1 MQRRCTP
8 VFEGLVFN
16 ACCHAAAMFL
26 IVAGSGL
33 RRRGTLEERGPD
45 VAVRCN
51 NVVLTWL
58 VRDAC
63 VDRLDED
70 KYWDEEEES
79 SVVMA
84 CCVGEQKEYD
94 SE

>member
-1 MQRRCTP
+1 M
-8 VFEGLVFN
+8 
-16 ACCHAAAMFL
+16 AAAMFL

-33 RRRGTLEERGPD
+33 RGRGTLEECGPD

-63 VDRLDED
+63 LNRLDEEKD
-70 KYWDEEEES
+70 WDEEEES
-79 SVVMA
+79 NVVMTR
-84 CCVGEQKEYD
+84 CV
-94 SE
+94 

>member
-1 MQRRCTP
+1 M
-8 VFEGLVFN
+8 
-16 ACCHAAAMFL
+16 AAAMFL

-33 RRRGTLEERGPD
+33 RGRGTLEECGPD

-63 VDRLDED
+63 LNRLDEEKD
-70 KYWDEEEES
+70 WDEEEES
-79 SVVMA
+79 NVVMA
-84 CCVGEQKEYD
+84 RCVWEQKEHD
-94 SE
+94 SD